1 MSLSPLPE
9 EDLTHCLIMLSSSG
23 NKDKDKQY
31 KKKRKGVFECK
42 ACKKVFTSYQ
52 ALGGHRASHKNV
64 KGCFAAKL
72 YNQDNEEIIGNELPV
87 KKKKAKINTHECSIC
102 HRVFASG
109 QALGGHKRCHW
120 ITTSNTIEFMKVNID
135 VPVLLPCIDAE

>member
-1 MSLSPLPE
+1 
-9 EDLTHCLIMLSSSG
+9 MLSSSV
-23 NKDKDKQY
+23 NKDKDKKY
-31 KKKRKGVFECK
+31 KKKKRKGVFECK

-87 KKKKAKINTHECSIC
+87 KKKKKAKINTHECSIC

-120 ITTSNTIEFMKVNID
+120 ITSSNTIEFMKVNID